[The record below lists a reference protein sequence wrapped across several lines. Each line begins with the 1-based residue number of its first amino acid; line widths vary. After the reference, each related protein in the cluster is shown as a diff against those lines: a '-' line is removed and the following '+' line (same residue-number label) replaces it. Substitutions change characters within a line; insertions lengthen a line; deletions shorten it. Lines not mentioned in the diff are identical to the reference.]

1 MSVLFPK
8 LTKIKSDFI
17 FYNNSRKINSRYFKN
32 KLDECKNKLNN
43 SQKINHYSSFILNVS
58 KNIFDKTSAY
68 FDLERSDK
76 LEEIKKK
83 HKKLLS
89 NQQLFNKVF
98 NNENITN
105 EILNLS
111 SIKKLEHNNSDFKI
125 KYNSYIKYKQEI
137 FRETKYS
144 NKNSFSNFYS
154 KLHKSLEFKRKN
166 CSNINTPSFNFID
179 ASKKYKIVPN
189 PIGILKRNGSENI
202 INLNHKRMGDSYL
215 MSISDALS
223 VSNHVTSLNLSQ
235 NRIND
240 YSLNFLCKTIENN
253 YDLINKINTL
263 DLSYNKIYENGIN
276 SLCEYFSN
284 SKCVLE
290 KINLEGNYLGNR
302 LLKKIVENLYKN
314 LNNNLLYVNFGLN
327 NLDDEICECLAKFIE
342 ECKFLK
348 VFILYQNEI
357 KNHGMSLIMNKIKS
371 HNFIKFVDISWN
383 LIGFN
388 LNDNLPKRE
397 ELEKNNKKKI
407 LNNFELEEIK
417 YTMKFKKKEIV
428 SSLKKIPENN
438 NKNNNEEI
446 NNKNS
451 ILSEFTKEL
460 CELFKNKNT
469 KLLHLDISHNN
480 LGYIDCIQIEKDII
494 HNHSIL
500 GIHVDGNE
508 MFTDEL
514 GFIHA
519 FDKKNYKNN
528 HFANSQIFYKIDYEH
543 PLIKSKILNIKKIR
557 AKNNCWICEG
567 WNEVL
572 FKYKLNLHEKKI
584 PFLYENKNM
593 CNIHFNFEDYKQY
606 EMIYKE
612 NEDEYICYRMCP
624 PGEIFYFVTLN
635 GIPCSNYDKNKI
647 KILKNPIV
655 HTDNLNL
662 YSEHSTENEND
673 MFYETDSI
681 KNQKNNNNNLKE
693 FVINQVQ
700 KENVIINPDVID
712 SNVYV
717 KQIKYCVPRPEKK
730 HLKKKRTRISW
741 EFSIS
746 IWAYYGYLYEGE
758 SKQKINSSFEFDFKR
773 GQYSTD
779 KDLRE
784 TKNLLELKQILRNYY
799 PFILD
804 SYKYLSSLL
813 GWKIPQIGQ
822 NQITEFANICPNLL
836 DNKYLINDVLVKLT
850 ETKNN
855 PIDKKEKKNNPN
867 IPDNIIRH
875 QWMQLLV
882 KISKDKYYRTK
893 IFSNLPEAV
902 KYTFENHYNFYLKN
916 FDNNKWRI
924 ERYYNELT
932 DNVIKAY
939 LPLFDVVYK
948 SVANEKIVGRKDSI
962 CLWLEDFI
970 YIITNLMDNE
980 FPVKEIPTIFILSI
994 RLQVNEINSDRF
1006 YSMNFPEFLEG
1017 FARFAD
1023 KMSPIPAGQNKS
1035 DWNSEKRAQQDLYVK
1050 IESLIPSMMKLIK
1063 KDFKLVKEKFVMP
1076 VRDEETGLLMYDINS
1091 EFYVNIHP
1099 PKGFGRKKKGK

>member
-1 MSVLFPK
+1 MSVLIPK
-8 LTKIKSDFI
+8 LTKIKSNFV
-17 FYNNSRKINSRYFKN
+17 FYNNSRKINLRYFKN
-32 KLDECKNKLNN
+32 KLNESKNKINN
-43 SQKINHYSSFILNVS
+43 SQKINHYSSFLLNVS
-58 KNIFDKTSAY
+58 KNIFDKTATN
-68 FDLERSDK
+68 FGIEKSDK
-76 LEEIKKK
+76 LEEIKLKQ
-83 HKKLLS
+83 KKLLS
-89 NQQLFNKVF
+89 NQKLFNSVF
-98 NNENITN
+98 NQENIKN

-111 SIKKLEHNNSDFKI
+111 SIKKSLKRNNSDFQI
-125 KYNSYIKYKQEI
+125 KYNSFIKYKQEN
-137 FRETKYS
+137 FGETKYS
-144 NKNSFSNFYS
+144 NENSFSNFYS
-154 KLHKSLEFKRKN
+154 KLHKILEYKRKD

-179 ASKKYKIVPN
+179 ATKKFKIIPN
-189 PIGILKRNGSENI
+189 PIGIIKRKGKENV

-215 MSISDALS
+215 MSISNALS
-223 VSNHVTSLNLSQ
+223 VSNHITSINLSE

-240 YSLNFLCKTIENN
+240 YSLVFLCKTIENN
-253 YDLINKINTL
+253 YDLINKINSL
-263 DLSYNKIYENGIN
+263 DLSYNNKIYENGIN

-290 KINLEGNYLGNR
+290 KINLEGNYFGNR
-302 LLKKIVENLYKN
+302 LLKKLIENLYKN
-314 LNNNLLYVNFGLN
+314 LNNNLLYANFGLN
-327 NLDDEICECLAKFIE
+327 DLDDEICECLAKFID

-348 VFILYQNEI
+348 VLILFQNKI

-371 HNFIKFVDISWN
+371 HNFIKFLDISWN
-383 LIGFN
+383 LIGYN
-388 LNDNLPKRE
+388 LNDNIPKRK
-397 ELEKNNKKKI
+397 ELKNKI
-407 LNNFELEEIK
+407 LNNLELEEIK
-417 YTMKFKKKEIV
+417 LTMKFKKKEIV
-428 SSLKKIPENN
+428 SSLKKIPE
-438 NKNNNEEI
+438 KNINEI
-446 NNKNS
+446 NINKNS

-460 CELFKNKNT
+460 CDLFKNKNS

-480 LGYIDCIQIEKDII
+480 IGYIDCVQIEKDIK

-508 MFTDEL
+508 MFADEL

-519 FDKKNYKNN
+519 IDKNNYQKN
-528 HFANSQIFYKIDYEH
+528 HFANSQIFYKIDHQH

-567 WNEVL
+567 WNETL
-572 FKYKLNLHEKKI
+572 FKYKLNSNEKT
-584 PFLYENKNM
+584 FLCENKNI
-593 CNIHFNFEDYKQY
+593 CNIHFNFEDFKQY
-606 EMIYKE
+606 EMIYKDE
-612 NEDEYICYRMCP
+612 EDEFICYRMCP
-624 PGEIFYFVTLN
+624 PGEIFYFVTFN
-635 GIPCSNYDKNKI
+635 GTPCSNYDKSKI
-647 KILKNPIV
+647 KMLKNPIV

-662 YSEHSTENEND
+662 YSENSTENQND

-681 KNQKNNNNNLKE
+681 KNNINNNNFSKE
-693 FVINQVQ
+693 FVINTVQ

-741 EFSIS
+741 EFSMS
-746 IWAYYGYLYEGE
+746 IWAFYGYLYEGE
-758 SKQKINSSFEFDFKR
+758 SAQKINNSFEFDFKR
-773 GQYSTD
+773 GQYSID

-784 TKNLLELKQILRNYY
+784 TKNLLELKKLLRNYY

-855 PIDKKEKKNNPN
+855 SIDKKEKKNNPN

-893 IFSNLPEAV
+893 VFSNLPDAV
-902 KYTFENHYNFYLKN
+902 KYAFENHFNFYLKN
-916 FDNNKWRI
+916 FNNYKWRI
-924 ERYYNELT
+924 ERYYNEFT

-939 LPLFDVVYK
+939 LPLFNAVYK

-962 CLWLEDFI
+962 CLWLEDFT

-994 RLQVNEINSDRF
+994 KLQVNEINSDRF
-1006 YSMNFPEFLEG
+1006 YSMTFPEFLEA

-1023 KMSPIPAGQNKS
+1023 KMSPIPPGQNKS
-1035 DWNSEKRAQQDLYVK
+1035 DWNLEKRVQQDLYVK
-1050 IESLIPSMMKLIK
+1050 IETLIPSMMKLIGK
-1063 KDFKLVKEKFVMP
+1063 EFKLVKEKFVMP
-1076 VRDEETGLLMYDINS
+1076 VRDEETGLLMYDINN

-1099 PKGFGRKKKGK
+1099 PKGFGRKKVKNN